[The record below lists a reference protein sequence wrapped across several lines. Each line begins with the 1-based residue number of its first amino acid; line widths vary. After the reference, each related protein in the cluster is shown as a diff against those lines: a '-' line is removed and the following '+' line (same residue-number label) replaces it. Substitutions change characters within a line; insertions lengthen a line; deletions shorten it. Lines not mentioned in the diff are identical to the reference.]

1 MPTIF
6 CLIFMFIFVLILGF
20 RVTNPSYIPFL
31 IGLKITYELIPKSTL
46 SVKNWAKKGLK
57 MV

>member
-6 CLIFMFIFVLILGF
+6 HFIYKFIFVLILEF

-31 IGLKITYELIPKSTL
+31 IGLKSTYELVPKL
-46 SVKNWAKKGLK
+46 ILLDKN
-57 MV
+57 